1 MVSLTAPTDCSWL
14 VVIICIYRGSSLSA
28 SCTALLVF
36 SFASSKVLLIRCV
49 VVVIVSSSSFALVAE
64 AIVDGVLFSS
74 PPPFCL
80 LGLLVV
86 GMYMLQRLN
95 IAIKH

>member
-14 VVIICIYRGSSLSA
+14 VVTICMYRGSSLSA

-49 VVVIVSSSSFALVAE
+49 VVVIVPSSSSALLAE
-64 AIVDGVLFSS
+64 AVVDGVLFSS
-74 PPPFCL
+74 PPFCL
-80 LGLLVV
+80 LGLLLV
-86 GMYMLQRLN
+86 GIELQRLN